1 MWSYFCH
8 YTIRKI
14 NINIFNLGKGYF
26 MKIMHLSDLHLG
38 KNLNGFSLYED
49 QRHIHKQILQMAKE
63 EAIDAVMIA
72 GDVFD
77 KSVPTNQAIQL
88 FDEFLTSWAEL
99 HLPVFIISGNH
110 DSAQRVAFGANLFK
124 DNNIFISPI
133 YNGKISH
140 ITLKDEH
147 GNINFYLLP
156 FIKPAIVRSYFPE
169 EEITSYNQAVKVALK
184 QISLNPDERNIL
196 IAHQFVTG
204 AYTCDS
210 EEIIVGGIDNIDAQ
224 LFQDF
229 DYVALGHLHTPQN
242 VLTEKIRYCGTLL
255 KYSFSETNQEKTVT
269 ILDFPQKNK
278 LTIYEKK
285 LSFLHDMRK
294 LKGSYAELTLKSN
307 YEQTN
312 TDDYLAITLTD
323 EEDIPD
329 AINRLRSIY
338 PNIMQLTYDNL
349 RTKTVQNIETTDIAN
364 LKTPLNLFEE
374 LYYKQNNQNLNDKQI
389 DILQELIQDIWE
401 GK

>member
-1 MWSYFCH
+1 
-8 YTIRKI
+8 
-14 NINIFNLGKGYF
+14 

-49 QRHIHKQILQMAKE
+49 QRHIHKQILQIAKE

-133 YNGKISH
+133 YDGKISH

-156 FIKPAIVRSYFPE
+156 FIKPAIVRSYFPD
-169 EEITSYNQAVKVALK
+169 EEITSYNQAVKIALK
-184 QISLNPDERNIL
+184 QISLNPNERNIL

-210 EEIIVGGIDNIDAQ
+210 EEIIVGGIDNVDAQ

-229 DYVALGHLHTPQN
+229 DYVALGHLHRPQN
-242 VLTEKIRYCGTLL
+242 I
-255 KYSFSETNQEKTVT
+255 S
-269 ILDFPQKNK
+269 
-278 LTIYEKK
+278 
-285 LSFLHDMRK
+285 K